1 MYHLIRTIMT
11 IIGRVTR
18 DAEVRSLSNNKSVV
32 SFSIAVND
40 DYKTK
45 NGERVTQTEFFDCAY
60 WFSTGVAQYLT
71 KGSLVELA
79 GRVSARAWMG
89 NDGEPKAGLNFN
101 TTDIKLHGRVKNE
114 TQQAQQQPQQQAQ
127 QPQQPVNQTAANV
140 APVQNAEPLQPANAA
155 AAPVYEAE
163 VLPNGVADNDDLPF

>member
-1 MYHLIRTIMT
+1 MT

-18 DAEVRSLSNNKSVV
+18 DAEVRNLSNNKSVV
-32 SFSIAVND
+32 SFSIAVNH
-40 DYKTK
+40 DYKAK

-60 WFSTGVAQYLT
+60 WFSTGIAQYLT

-89 NDGEPKAGLNFN
+89 NDGQPKAGLNFN
-101 TTDIKLHGRVKNE
+101 TTDIKLHGGSNKTE
-114 TQQAQQQPQQQAQ
+114 TQAGQPQTEKQA
-127 QPQQPVNQTAANV
+127 QPVNQTAAN
-140 APVQNAEPLQPANAA
+140 

-163 VLPNGVADNDDLPF
+163 VVPNGTAPDDDLPF

>member
-1 MYHLIRTIMT
+1 MT

-18 DAEVRSLSNNKSVV
+18 DAEVRNLSNNKSVV
-32 SFSIAVND
+32 SFSVAVNH
-40 DYKTK
+40 DYKAK

-89 NDGEPKAGLNFN
+89 NDGQPKAGLNFN
-101 TTDIKLHGRVKNE
+101 TTDIKLHGSSNKPE
-114 TQQAQQQPQQQAQ
+114 TQAGQPQTEQRKRRMLIF
-127 QPQQPVNQTAANV
+127 V
-140 APVQNAEPLQPANAA
+140 
-155 AAPVYEAE
+155 
-163 VLPNGVADNDDLPF
+163 GVF

>member
-1 MYHLIRTIMT
+1 MT

-18 DAEVRSLSNNKSVV
+18 DAEVRNLSNNKSVV
-32 SFSIAVND
+32 SFSIAVNH
-40 DYKTK
+40 DYKDK
-45 NGERVTQTEFFDCAY
+45 NGTKVTQTEFFDCAY

-101 TTDIKLHGRVKNE
+101 TTDIKLHGGGKTE
-114 TQQAQQQPQQQAQ
+114 TEPQQAQPPQQQAQ
-127 QPQQPVNQTAANV
+127 QPQQSVDQAAANA
-140 APVQNAEPLQPANAA
+140 APVYNAEPIQTGNAA
-155 AAPVYEAE
+155 AAIVYEAE
-163 VLPNGVADNDDLPF
+163 VLPNGAAVDDDLPF

>member
-1 MYHLIRTIMT
+1 
-11 IIGRVTR
+11 VTR

-32 SFSIAVND
+32 SFSVAVNH
-40 DYKTK
+40 DYKAK

-89 NDGEPKAGLNFN
+89 NDGQLKAGLNFN
-101 TTDIKLHGRVKNE
+101 TTDIKLHGGKNKAE
-114 TQQAQQQPQQQAQ
+114 TQAGQPQNEKQA
-127 QPQQPVNQTAANV
+127 QPVNQTV
-140 APVQNAEPLQPANAA
+140 AS

-163 VLPNGVADNDDLPF
+163 VLPNGAAPDDDLPF